1 MMERKKNLFN
11 RKKGRRKENSGRTKL
26 REGHLLQSVRLRG
39 QRKAVGGGIKDTLN
53 KRVRV

>member
-11 RKKGRRKENSGRTKL
+11 RKENSGRTKL

-39 QRKAVGGGIKDTLN
+39 QRKAVGGGIKNTLN